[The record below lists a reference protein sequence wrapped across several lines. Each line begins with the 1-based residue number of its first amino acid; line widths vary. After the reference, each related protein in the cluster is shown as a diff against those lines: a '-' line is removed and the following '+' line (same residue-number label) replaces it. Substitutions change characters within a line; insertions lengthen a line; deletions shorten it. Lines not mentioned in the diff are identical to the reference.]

1 MPSVFPLQFEANG
14 SSLINGM
21 TPSKEKNRKILMQP
35 YLLTILDN
43 ILCLVYMD
51 TRLIIIIIIICYI
64 YIALV

>member
-1 MPSVFPLQFEANG
+1 MPNVSPLQFEAND

-21 TPSKEKNRKILMQP
+21 TPSKDKNRKILMQP

-51 TRLIIIIIIICYI
+51 TLLIIIIISYI
-64 YIALV
+64 YIALI